1 VRRRARGDAGTVG
14 AVELVIVT
22 PILVTMIFGV
32 VQMALCWHARNIVQ
46 ATAEEA
52 SRIATAADG
61 TCAQAEAEGVT
72 LGRRLGGS
80 FLDGAATVRCTDGA
94 TVVVTVQ
101 ADALSILPGFDFPVR
116 ARTETAAPRER

>member
-1 VRRRARGDAGTVG
+1 MRRRARGDAGTVG

-22 PILVTMIFGV
+22 PILVMMIFGV

-52 SRIATAADG
+52 SRVATAADG
-61 TCAQAEAEGVT
+61 TCADASARGVD

-80 FLDGAATVRCTDGA
+80 FLDGDARVVCTDGA
-94 TVVVTVQ
+94 TVVITVE
-101 ADALSILPGFDFPVR
+101 ADALSILPGLEFPVR